1 MITANYFEALTT
13 FRDLLDE
20 DVNDPSYSEYVR
32 GGVNLIADL
41 FPVHEMEV
49 SERMEQVYADLKN
62 IPRFTS
68 IEDVSKYGI
77 SYDYLTY

>member
-20 DVNDPSYSEYVR
+20 DVEAPHYSEYVR

-49 SERMEQVYADLKN
+49 GERMEQVYADLKR
-62 IPRFTS
+62 IPQFTS
-68 IEDVSKYGI
+68 IEDVSKHGVFYN
-77 SYDYLTY
+77 YMTY